1 MQKSKHFPIAK
12 EYQNTLIALMLFA
25 ENITIEVYKRKHE
38 SAVADLAKVA
48 RKKALIIDN
57 DKISS
62 GNSTST
68 FNCFSHLCFCDDQI

>member
-38 SAVADLAKVA
+38 SAVADLAKIA
-48 RKKALIIDN
+48 SKKALIIDN